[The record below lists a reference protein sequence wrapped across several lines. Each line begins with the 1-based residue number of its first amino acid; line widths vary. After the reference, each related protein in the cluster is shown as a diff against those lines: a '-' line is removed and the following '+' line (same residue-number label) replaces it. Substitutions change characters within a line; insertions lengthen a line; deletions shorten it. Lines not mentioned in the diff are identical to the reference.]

1 MPTTDITTLLSQAR
15 HGDAEALDALLPL
28 VYTELR
34 RMAARYLRKE
44 RAGHTLQPT
53 ALVHEAYM
61 RLVDQEHKDW
71 RNRAHFLAIA
81 AHMMRRVLVD
91 HARSRNFQKRGGG
104 AVRVALDEAFV
115 FAAERSDE
123 LVALDDALNAL
134 ASVDERKCR
143 VVEMRFFGGLSVE
156 ETAEVLGVSTTTIM
170 RDWSMARAWLY
181 RAMGGEASGGS

>member
-1 MPTTDITTLLSQAR
+1 MHTDIATLLSQAR
-15 HGDAEALDALLPL
+15 QGSSEALDALLPL

-34 RMAARYLRKE
+34 RMAARYLRRE

-53 ALVHEAYM
+53 ALVHEAYI
-61 RLVDQEHKDW
+61 RLIDQENKDW

-91 HARSRNFQKRGGG
+91 HARSRNYQKRGGG
-104 AVRVALDEAFV
+104 AARVALDEAFV

-123 LVALDDALNAL
+123 IVALDDAMNAL
-134 ASVDERKCR
+134 AAVDQRKCQ

-156 ETAEVLGVSTTTIM
+156 ETAEVLGVSQTTIM

-181 RAMGGEASGGS
+181 RAMSGEAIGES